1 MPLYQVAPRELPE
14 LWPIA
19 APMLQKAIDVEPDF
33 ITIEQAENFIRTG
46 KAHLLVWEEPD
57 VGVTGAAMVE
67 FLDYPRERVAH
78 ISLTGGKGIA
88 NPLVFD
94 EVKNWMRLYGAT
106 KAQCWTKGAL
116 VRVYE
121 KIGFENTQQVMRIKL

>member
-1 MPLYQVAPRELPE
+1 MPLYQVSPRELPQV
-14 LWPIA
+14 WPIA
-19 APMLQKAIDVEPDF
+19 APLLQKAIDTEPDY
-33 ITIEQAENFIRTG
+33 ITIEQVEHFVRTG
-46 KAHLLVWEEPD
+46 KSYLLVWEEPE
-57 VGVTGAAMVE
+57 VGITGAATIE

-78 ISLTGGKGIA
+78 IGLTGGKGIA
-88 NPLVFD
+88 NPLVFG

-121 KIGFENTQQVMRIKL
+121 KIGFENTQQVMRVSL